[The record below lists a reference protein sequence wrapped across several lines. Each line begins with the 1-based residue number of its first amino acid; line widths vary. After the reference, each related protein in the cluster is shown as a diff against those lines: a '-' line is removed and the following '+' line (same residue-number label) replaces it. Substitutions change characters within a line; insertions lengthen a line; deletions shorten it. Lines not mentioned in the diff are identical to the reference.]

1 MEKLNTVEQ
10 LGKRVRETRKAQGIT
25 QEELAATSG
34 VGVRFIRELE
44 QGKTSCH
51 VGKVF
56 EVVHMLGQ
64 ELFIESRENIY
75 YKKNL
80 IQDPSHDT

>member
-64 ELFIESRENIY
+64 EFFIESRENIY

-80 IQDPSHDT
+80 IQDPSYDT